1 MHISSYLFSPYADD
15 CSDSIDAV
23 REEASV
29 LVREEVEQRLLSIV
43 RDSLAPAFS
52 VKGVCYITA
61 LALIL

>member
-1 MHISSYLFSPYADD
+1 MHISSCLFSPYADD

-43 RDSLAPAFS
+43 RDSLASAFS